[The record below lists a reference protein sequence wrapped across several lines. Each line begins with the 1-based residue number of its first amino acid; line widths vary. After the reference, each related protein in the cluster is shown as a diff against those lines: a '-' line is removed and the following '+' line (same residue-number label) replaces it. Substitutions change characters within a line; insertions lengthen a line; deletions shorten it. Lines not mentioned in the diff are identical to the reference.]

1 MTIHPAT
8 SSDALRIAP
17 QQRPEADAASR
28 SAASAPDTSVYD
40 TVWTERAEIPEK
52 QAEGFEAVM
61 VADGKIYVVL
71 AVVLIIWFGLLYF
84 LVRTDRRIAQLERQ
98 VDKDISED
106 VNSP

>member
-8 SSDALRIAP
+8 PSDALRIPP
-17 QQRPEADAASR
+17 QQRPEADGASR
-28 SAASAPDTSVYD
+28 PASAPDTSVYD
-40 TVWTERAEIPEK
+40 TVWTERGEIPEK

-98 VDKDISED
+98 VDTDISED

>member
-17 QQRPEADAASR
+17 QQRPEDGDASPP
-28 SAASAPDTSVYD
+28 ASAPDTSVYD
-40 TVWTERAEIPEK
+40 TVWTERTEIPEK
-52 QAEGFEAVM
+52 QAEGFEAIM

-84 LVRTDRRIAQLERQ
+84 LTRTDRRIAQLERQ
-98 VDKDISED
+98 VGEDISED
-106 VNSP
+106 VNST